1 LRLATALGVTR
12 TVAVPGA
19 LALALALGVAVGVGV
34 GLGAA
39 PGAGDPGGAPAV
51 VTRNGISG
59 SVPARWNV
67 RVR

>member
-19 LALALALGVAVGVGV
+19 LALALGVAVGV